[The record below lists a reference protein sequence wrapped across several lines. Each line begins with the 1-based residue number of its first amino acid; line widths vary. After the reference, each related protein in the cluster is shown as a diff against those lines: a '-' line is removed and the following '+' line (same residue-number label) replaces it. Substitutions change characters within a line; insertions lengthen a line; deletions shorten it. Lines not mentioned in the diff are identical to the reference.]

1 MKKKNLYVIGGSG
14 LIGSSFINSLSSSEY
29 NIFNLDIK
37 NNVKKNKSFFIK
49 FNCANL
55 INLSKNLNKIFKKY
69 GEPNILVNCS
79 YPTTSDWVKNNF
91 KDIKIKNFIKNL
103 NIHLG
108 SYCWILKI
116 FADQM
121 KKNNL
126 PGKIVM
132 LGSIYGSMV
141 AQNEKNYKNTNM
153 RENMTYPVIKS
164 GLIGATKQFAQYYGK
179 NKILIN
185 LVCPGLI
192 KGHVKGMKNKQDKK
206 FLKKYLEKTSIKRIC
221 NPEEIS
227 EIINFLISK
236 KNTYITGQSII
247 IDGGYTLT

>member
-14 LIGSSFINSLSSSEY
+14 LIGSSFIDSLSTSEY

-37 NNVKKNKSFFIK
+37 NNIKENKCIFIK
-49 FNCANL
+49 FNCTNL
-55 INLSKNLNKIFKKY
+55 LNLKKNLNKIFKKY

-79 YPTTSDWVKNNF
+79 YPTTSDWVNNNF
-91 KDIKIKNFIKNL
+91 KNIKVNSFIKNL

-108 SYCWILKI
+108 SYCWVLKI

-121 KKNNL
+121 KKNNFD
-126 PGKIVM
+126 GKIVM
-132 LGSIYGSMV
+132 LGSIYGSIV
-141 AQNEKNYKNTNM
+141 AQNEQNYKNTKM
-153 RENMTYPVIKS
+153 SENMTYPIIKS
-164 GLIGATKQFAQYYGK
+164 GLMGATKQFAQYYGK

-192 KGHVKGMKNKQDKK
+192 KGHVKGMKNKQDRN
-206 FLKKYLEKTSIKRIC
+206 FLKRYLGKTSLKRIC

-227 EIINFLISK
+227 EIIHFLISK